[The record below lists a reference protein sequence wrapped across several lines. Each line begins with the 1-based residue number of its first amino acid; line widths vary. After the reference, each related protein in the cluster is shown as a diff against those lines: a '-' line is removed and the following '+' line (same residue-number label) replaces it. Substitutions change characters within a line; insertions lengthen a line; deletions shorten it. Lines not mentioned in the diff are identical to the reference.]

1 MNRVEMQQ
9 IRIFLE
15 WQVDVLSGHLCHVSH
30 PNNQEAC
37 EQGLK
42 ESWGTIGKY
51 KQTGQDE

>member
-15 WQVDVLSGHLCHVSH
+15 WQVDVLSGHFCNVSH

-42 ESWGTIGKY
+42 ESWGTIGKF